1 MWVGLF
7 WAGGG
12 GGKGGSFE
20 CLFPI
25 ELYNTTVAIFFSVR
39 LHLPIRFFLYS

>member
-12 GGKGGSFE
+12 GEGGSFE

-25 ELYNTTVAIFFSVR
+25 ELYNTTVAIFFSSFN
-39 LHLPIRFFLYS
+39 LLK